1 MELAPED
8 YIAIQQLYARYAF
21 AVDTGDKE
29 GWLACWIEDGALET
43 STGQVNRGPE
53 ALRALV
59 EAQVSN
65 PNEKGYHWNGNL
77 VIEPAVFGATGKTYL
92 MFVRALSVQGELGY
106 SLYYTDE
113 LVKQDGLWLFRKR
126 KLNRV

>member
-1 MELAPED
+1 VELATED

-21 AVDTGDKE
+21 SVDTGDRD

-43 STGQVNRGPE
+43 STGQLNQGPE
-53 ALRALV
+53 ALRRMIDTQL
-59 EAQVSN
+59 SS

-77 VIEPAVFGATGKTYL
+77 VIEPAEFGATGKTYL
-92 MFVRALSVQGELGY
+92 MFVRALTIEGELGY

-113 LVKQDGLWLFRKR
+113 LVKQDGRWLFRKR

>member
-43 STGQVNRGPE
+43 STGQLNQGRE

-77 VIEPAVFGATGKTYL
+77 VIEPAEFGATGKTYL

-113 LVKQDGLWLFRKR
+113 LVKQAGRWLFRKR

>member
-1 MELAPED
+1 MELAPGD

-29 GWLACWIEDGALET
+29 GWLAGWIEDGALET
-43 STGQVNRGPE
+43 STGQMNQGPE

-77 VIEPAVFGATGKTYL
+77 VIEPAEFGATGKTYL

-113 LVKQDGLWLFRKR
+113 LVKQDGRWLFRKR

>member
-43 STGQVNRGPE
+43 STGQLNQGPE

-77 VIEPAVFGATGKTYL
+77 VIEPAEFGATGKTYL
-92 MFVRALSVQGELGY
+92 MFVRALTVQGELGY

-113 LVKQDGLWLFRKR
+113 LVKEGGRWLFRKR

>member
-43 STGQVNRGPE
+43 STGQLNQGPE

-77 VIEPAVFGATGKTYL
+77 VIEPAEFGATGKTYL

-113 LVKQDGLWLFRKR
+113 LVKQAGRWLFRRR

>member
-21 AVDTGDKE
+21 AVDTGDQE

-43 STGQVNRGPE
+43 STGQMNQGPE

-77 VIEPAVFGATGKTYL
+77 VIEPAEFGATGKTYL

-113 LVKQDGLWLFRKR
+113 LVKQAGRWLFRRR